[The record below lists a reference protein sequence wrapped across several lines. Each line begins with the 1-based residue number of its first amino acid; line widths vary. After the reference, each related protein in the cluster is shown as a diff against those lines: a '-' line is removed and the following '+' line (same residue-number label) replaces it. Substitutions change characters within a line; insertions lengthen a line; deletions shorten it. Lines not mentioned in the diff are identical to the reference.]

1 MNGEPAVLNIS
12 ALLAKNGATPL
23 SPNIPININTAPN
36 TTIGLADIWDKTAS
50 DNVPVAARMIDAPPN
65 NGRLHII
72 AIKP

>member
-50 DNVPVAARMIDAPPN
+50 DNVPVDARIMAAPPN
-65 NGRLHII
+65 NGKLHII
-72 AIKP
+72 AIRP